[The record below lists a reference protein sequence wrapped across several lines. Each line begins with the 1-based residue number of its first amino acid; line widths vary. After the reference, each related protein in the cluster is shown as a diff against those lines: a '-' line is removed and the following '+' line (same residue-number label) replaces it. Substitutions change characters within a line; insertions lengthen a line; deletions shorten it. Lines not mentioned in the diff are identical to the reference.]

1 MNPRLTVALAEWA
14 ETAEPGEA
22 VGYFVGKNFSDKAP
36 ACQEFRRLEKQG
48 RVIHAGMKRVGE
60 GVCIWFAAKP
70 KHKPRPD
77 RAPLPCGQVRSDHA
91 KAARE
96 QLTKDRIAL
105 TAQRLMAG
113 YKQIDIAEEFGVHP
127 RTVGK
132 YADKARRMGMVE

>member
-1 MNPRLTVALAEWA
+1 MIPRLTGSLAQWA
-14 ETAEPGEA
+14 DTASPG
-22 VGYFVGKNFSDKAP
+22 D
-36 ACQEFRRLEKQG
+36 
-48 RVIHAGMKRVGE
+48 RVIVQTARSNANREAEVLRDAGLITTAQKRALDGLFHL
-60 GVCIWFAAKP
+60 IAIKLR
-70 KHKPRPD
+70 HKPRQD

-132 YADKARRMGMVE
+132 YADKARRMGLVE